1 VNAPLASPNQPRARR
16 ALAKGQVWLSCQDR
30 LSPAG
35 DLLDLSQDGI
45 RYRHDPLLLGVDGFP
60 VPVPESNQS
69 VLAAITF
76 RSGESPRPLTA
87 QAVRVIIGRD
97 GTVEVALRFETQDAE
112 NWKIMHRNYV
122 AASLQSAQR
131 RLASFRARVFN
142 EPATGQYKKD
152 RLGRILVQRRSLQRK
167 ELDAFV
173 AANRKGVR
181 LGDGLV
187 KSGLVS
193 NRQLAEALAQ
203 HLGLPF
209 LDLASIEID
218 SAARKLVPP
227 DKQKE
232 LKIVPFGIEK
242 GRLLIAA
249 GEPLG
254 VWEERELSE
263 LAGRPVRVYLAA
275 ADQVAEA
282 LHTEFKPPK
291 ARKHPRIKAGI
302 AVRYRFYSS
311 AWQVIDR
318 RVFEGLAADVS
329 SGGLLISGPTPGDLV
344 TAFQKGSSPRVQ
356 LAAQLMQPSMSAPA
370 VVRLEPVRVT
380 PLAQTAGF
388 EWISGMLDAPACW
401 IGARV
406 NTQIPE
412 DAKTLASFYTAL
424 LRKGS

>member
-1 VNAPLASPNQPRARR
+1 VNAPLSSPNQPRARR
-16 ALAKGQVWLSCQDR
+16 ALAKGQVWLSWQDR

-35 DLLDLSQDGI
+35 ELLDLSQKGI
-45 RYRHDPLLLGVDGFP
+45 RYRQDPLSLGVDGFP
-60 VPVPESNQS
+60 VPAPEINQA

-76 RSGESPRPLTA
+76 RSGESPRPLAA

-142 EPATGQYKKD
+142 EPTTGQPKKD

-173 AANRKGVR
+173 AGNRKGVR

-203 HLGLPF
+203 HLGMPF
-209 LDLASIEID
+209 VDLTTVEIEG
-218 SAARKLVPP
+218 AARKLLPEE
-227 DKQKE
+227 KQKE
-232 LKIVPFGIEK
+232 LKVVPFGTEK
-242 GRLLIAA
+242 GRLLVAA

-254 VWEERELSE
+254 AWEERELSQ
-263 LAGRPVRVYLAA
+263 LVGRPVRVYLAA

-282 LHTEFKPPK
+282 LQTEFKPPK
-291 ARKHPRIKAGI
+291 ARRFPRIKAGV
-302 AVRYRFYSS
+302 AVRYRFYGS
-311 AWQVIDR
+311 AWQVLDR
-318 RVFEGLAADVS
+318 RIFEGLAADVS
-329 SGGLLISGPTPGDLV
+329 SGGVLISGPTPGELV
-344 TAFQKGSSPRVQ
+344 TAFQKGSAPRVH

-370 VVRLEPVRVT
+370 VVRLEPVRLT

-406 NTQIPE
+406 NAQLPE
-412 DAKTLASFYTAL
+412 DAKTLATFYMNL
-424 LRKGS
+424 LKKGS

>member
-1 VNAPLASPNQPRARR
+1 MNAPLTTPNQPRPRR
-16 ALAKGQVWLSCQDR
+16 ALAKGQLWLSWQDK

-35 DLLDLSQDGI
+35 ALLDLSPEGV
-45 RYRHDPLLLGVDGFP
+45 RYRHDPRSLGVDGFP
-60 VPVPESNQS
+60 VPAPETGQA

-76 RSGESPRPLTA
+76 RANENPRPLAA
-87 QAVRVIIGRD
+87 QAVRVIVGRD
-97 GTVEVALRFETQDAE
+97 GSVEVALRFETQDDE
-112 NWKIMHRNYV
+112 NWKVMHRNYV

-142 EPATGQYKKD
+142 EPLAGQPRAD
-152 RLGRILVQRRSLQRK
+152 RLGRILVRRRSLQRK

-173 AANRKGVR
+173 AGNRQGVR

-193 NRQLAEALAQ
+193 SRQLAEALAQ

-209 LDLASIEID
+209 VDLAMVGVD
-218 SAARKLVPP
+218 AAARKLLPE
-227 DKQKE
+227 KMQREMKA
-232 LKIVPFGIEK
+232 VPFGIEK
-242 GRLLIAA
+242 GHLLVAA

-254 VWEERELSE
+254 AWEERALSE
-263 LAGRPVRVYLAA
+263 EARRPVRVFLAA

-282 LHTEFKPPK
+282 LQTEFKPPK

-302 AVRYRFYSS
+302 ALRYRFYSS
-311 AWQVIDR
+311 AWQVLDR
-318 RVFEGLAADVS
+318 RIFEGLVADIS
-329 SGGLLISGPTPGDLV
+329 AGGLLISGPTPGDLV
-344 TAFQKGSSPRVQ
+344 TAFQKGAPPRVH
-356 LAAQLMQPSMSAPA
+356 LAVQIQQASAPSPT
-370 VVRLEPVRVT
+370 VLRLEPVRVS

-406 NTQIPE
+406 NGQLPE
-412 DAKTLASFYTAL
+412 DTKALAALYAKM
-424 LRKGS
+424 LR